1 MSAPQPASRGRRRW
15 AWAAAAAVAVLGVV
29 AVLLLT
35 RDGDPATDPGAPAGS
50 PTAAAGTASSSGS
63 APTPDPASPSA
74 PATGLPMPSTPAP
87 TGPTENVDDLPPA
100 LPPVDLDDEVVPD
113 EGVAVTLPAVR
124 AVEATA
130 VGPGNVAGPALR
142 VTVRIANDTGRP
154 LGLDTVEVTM
164 AYGSDLTPASPVGD
178 PSQAPFSGVLDP
190 GESAEGVYVFSV
202 PADARSAVTVQV
214 GYQSGA
220 SLAVFTGPAG

>member
-1 MSAPQPASRGRRRW
+1 MSTPEPAPGRPRRW
-15 AWAAAAAVAVLGVV
+15 PWAAAAAAAVVVV
-29 AVLLLT
+29 AVVLLVT
-35 RDGDPATDPGAPAGS
+35 RDGDPAASPGS
-50 PTAAAGTASSSGS
+50 TAAAGTASATGGSGTPTPG
-63 APTPDPASPSA
+63 APTPSA
-74 PATGLPMPSTPAP
+74 PVTGLPTPSTPEP

-100 LPPVDLDDEVVPD
+100 LPPVDLDDEVTPD
-113 EGVAVTLPAVR
+113 DGVAVTLPGLR

-130 VGPGNVAGPALR
+130 VGPGNVAGPALQ

-154 LGLDTVEVTM
+154 LGLDTVEVTL

-178 PSQAPFSGVLDP
+178 PSQAPFGGTLEP

>member
-1 MSAPQPASRGRRRW
+1 MSAPEPARGRRRW
-15 AWAAAAAVAVLGVV
+15 AWAAAAAAAVLV
-29 AVLLLT
+29 AAVVLLVT
-35 RDGDPATDPGAPAGS
+35 GDGDPATSAAS
-50 PTAAAGTASSSGS
+50 SASAAGTASGTGGSGS
-63 APTPDPASPSA
+63 STSGAPTQSA
-74 PATGLPMPSTPAP
+74 PVTGLPMPSTPVP

-100 LPPVDLDDEVVPD
+100 LPPVGLDDEVVPD
-113 EGVAVTLPAVR
+113 DGVAVTLPGLR

-130 VGPGNVAGPALR
+130 VGPGNVAGPALQ
-142 VTVRIANDTGRP
+142 VTVRIANDTDRP
-154 LGLDTVEVTM
+154 LGLDTVEVTV

-178 PSQAPFSGVLDP
+178 PSQAPFSGALQP

-202 PADARSAVTVQV
+202 PADARSSVTVQV

>member
-1 MSAPQPASRGRRRW
+1 MSAPERESRGRRRW
-15 AWAAAAAVAVLGVV
+15 PWAAAAAVAVLGI
-29 AVLLLT
+29 ALVLLVT
-35 RDGDPATDPGAPAGS
+35 RNADPAAS
-50 PTAAAGTASSSGS
+50 PED
-63 APTPDPASPSA
+63 PTPATSA
-74 PATGLPMPSTPAP
+74 TATALGSTATPTPTPTTPGPPATGLPVPSTPTP

-113 EGVAVTLPAVR
+113 DGVAVTLPALR

-130 VGPGNVAGPALR
+130 VGPGNVAGPALQ

-164 AYGSDLTPASPVGD
+164 THGGDLTPASPVDD
-178 PSQAPFSGVLDP
+178 PTSARFSGVLAP

-202 PADARSAVTVQV
+202 PADARASVTVQV